1 MAKKEEKKDI
11 LDNAEAL
18 QEKVVSAEHWVE
30 ENPKIVIGVVVVL
43 LLAAGAY
50 FGGRYWIDTRDQ
62 EAQTEMFQAI
72 RYFEK
77 DNLDTLELA
86 LNGDGNNLGFLQI
99 IDDYTWTPAANL
111 ANFYA
116 GAAYLKQGKFPLAI
130 FHLKDFESN
139 DLLVQA
145 RAYSL
150 IGDAYMEQKDYANAA
165 SYYDKASS
173 YKPNKFFTP
182 QYLMKA
188 ALAYELLQDTVKA
201 KAAYQRIIDEYWDSA
216 EVQNA
221 KKFKARLDNNS

>member
-1 MAKKEEKKDI
+1 
-11 LDNAEAL
+11 
-18 QEKVVSAEHWVE
+18 E

-99 IDDYTWTPAANL
+99 IDDYKWPPAASL

-116 GAAYLKQGKFPLAI
+116 G
-130 FHLKDFESN
+130 
-139 DLLVQA
+139 
-145 RAYSL
+145 
-150 IGDAYMEQKDYANAA
+150 
-165 SYYDKASS
+165 
-173 YKPNKFFTP
+173 
-182 QYLMKA
+182 
-188 ALAYELLQDTVKA
+188 
-201 KAAYQRIIDEYWDSA
+201 
-216 EVQNA
+216 
-221 KKFKARLDNNS
+221 